1 MKLKYQLPIILS
13 LLFCSSLPAATVYL
27 SCYENLD
34 KYVLATNLSLK
45 NFNIIDTPD
54 AQFDLCFSVRNS
66 THTVYSSNR
75 ANIGL
80 GYGRYGSRN
89 HSYGGAIGYD
99 PFWDDYA
106 IPQTYEQTYLSLQIK
121 DAQGRSIWKQEKAVT
136 RIKKIDFVARVLIN
150 GIPLSITTQSVA
162 SPARTTEDGLPNT
175 PLDYQ

>member
-1 MKLKYQLPIILS
+1 MKLKYRLPIILS

-54 AQFDLCFSVRNS
+54 AQFDFCFSVRNS
-66 THTVYSSNR
+66 TQTVYSSNR

-80 GYGRYGSRN
+80 GYGNYGSRSR
-89 HSYGGAIGYD
+89 SYGGAIGYD

-121 DAQGRSIWKQEKAVT
+121 DSQGRSIWKQEKAVT
-136 RIKKIDFVARVLIN
+136 RIKKIDFAARALIN
-150 GIPLSITTQSVA
+150 DIPLAITTQS
-162 SPARTTEDGLPNT
+162 STTPSQETESLPNT